1 MRAKARKNMWY
12 LDSGCSHHMTGERA
26 MFSSI
31 SPKDGGYVTFG
42 DNAKGKIVGE
52 GKVGKSPNTTIE
64 NVLLVDGLKHNLLSI
79 SQFCDKDYKV
89 VFESN
94 KCVVFDKNECA
105 LFVGTRH
112 NNIYVVDLYD
122 SKAFNEKCLVS
133 VNDDTWLWHR
143 RLGHVSMHT
152 ISKLSKKNLVKGLPK
167 LTYKKDLLC
176 DACVKGKHQK
186 SSFQSKNLI
195 STTRPLELLH
205 MDLFGPSNTLSLG
218 GKAYCFVI
226 VDDYSR
232 FTWVFFLSHKN
243 EAFHMFASYSKKV
256 QNEKGY
262 TITSIRSDRGGEFS
276 CEPFESYC
284 EEHGILHNFSA
295 PRTPQQNGVVER
307 KNRTL
312 QEMARTMLNENGLPK
327 YF

>member
-1 MRAKARKNMWY
+1 M
-12 LDSGCSHHMTGERA
+12 
-26 MFSSI
+26 
-31 SPKDGGYVTFG
+31 
-42 DNAKGKIVGE
+42 
-52 GKVGKSPNTTIE
+52 
-64 NVLLVDGLKHNLLSI
+64 
-79 SQFCDKDYKV
+79 
-89 VFESN
+89 
-94 KCVVFDKNECA
+94 
-105 LFVGTRH
+105 
-112 NNIYVVDLYD
+112 
-122 SKAFNEKCLVS
+122 
-133 VNDDTWLWHR
+133 
-143 RLGHVSMHT
+143 
-152 ISKLSKKNLVKGLPK
+152 
-167 LTYKKDLLC
+167 C

-243 EAFHMFASYSKKV
+243 EAFHIFALYSKKV

-312 QEMARTMLNENGLPK
+312 QEMPRTMLNENGLLK
-327 YF
+327 